1 MMLRSLAGKVF
12 AGGHPAAPASGTAV
26 VTGAGRGLGREL
38 ALMLAERGHR
48 VLVTDV
54 DADSAH
60 AVAAEIGERARAL
73 RLDVRDAE
81 ACLEAAT
88 AATEFGGKLSVWVNN
103 AGVLATE
110 PAWQT
115 DADTRR
121 LIMEVNALGTMN
133 GSLAALESMHASGG
147 GQIVNIA
154 SMAGIV
160 AVPSQAAYA
169 ASKHAAVG
177 FTLSLAA
184 DLRIA
189 GRTDVALSVVCPD
202 GIWTPM
208 LFDRLHDP
216 EAALSF
222 SAKLLQPGD
231 VVDAVRRV
239 LERPRQVTAVPG
251 WRLPLMRL
259 ADSFPELAFRAAPL
273 IMADAQSRQRR
284 YARRLT
290 PARRASTRETQSR

>member
-1 MMLRSLAGKVF
+1 MMLKSLACKVF
-12 AGGHPAAPASGTAV
+12 GGGRPAAPVSDAAV

-54 DADSAH
+54 DADSAR
-60 AVAAEIGERARAL
+60 AVAAEIGERARAMT
-73 RLDVRDAE
+73 LDVRDAD
-81 ACLEAAT
+81 ACIDAAR
-88 AATEFGGKLSVWVNN
+88 AATEFGEKLSVWVNN

-160 AVPSQAAYA
+160 ACRARPPTRRPSMPRW
-169 ASKHAAVG
+169 ASP
-177 FTLSLAA
+177 
-184 DLRIA
+184 
-189 GRTDVALSVVCPD
+189 CPWPPTC
-202 GIWTPM
+202 GSPGAPM
-208 LFDRLHDP
+208 
-216 EAALSF
+216 
-222 SAKLLQPGD
+222 
-231 VVDAVRRV
+231 
-239 LERPRQVTAVPG
+239 
-251 WRLPLMRL
+251 WR
-259 ADSFPELAFRAAPL
+259 
-273 IMADAQSRQRR
+273 
-284 YARRLT
+284 
-290 PARRASTRETQSR
+290 